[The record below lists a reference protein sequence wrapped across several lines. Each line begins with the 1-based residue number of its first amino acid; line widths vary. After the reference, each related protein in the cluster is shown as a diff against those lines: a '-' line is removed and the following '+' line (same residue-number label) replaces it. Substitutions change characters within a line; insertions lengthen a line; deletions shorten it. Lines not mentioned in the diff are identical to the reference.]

1 MIVFE
6 NYFKILKSHI
16 KSLLLYSLIFLVLMF
31 IFTKS
36 GDPVDKYSNLKLPIY
51 VNDQSNT
58 DRSKALID
66 FINKNHNLV
75 EIDDDKVDDKLFYE
89 EIVCSITIPKDFD
102 DKGMVDFKEVY
113 DDSYTLY
120 AKNEINSFLNQID
133 TFEKAGFST
142 KEAIKNA
149 KENFDK
155 DIDVE
160 VKSLVKNQKENAP
173 YFFRMLGYVI
183 MSQIIMIVGIISLT
197 YNKEST
203 NKRNLISPLK
213 KSKQNLQLI
222 LGHIVCG
229 LVVWL
234 VYIIFYCVFFK
245 DFTFSRPTKQMMA
258 NALLFTATIV
268 CFAVMI
274 SKLAKNQNTITGI
287 MNVFSL
293 GSSFL
298 TGIFVPQELLG
309 DLASKLG
316 KIFPSY
322 YYVENI
328 KNINTDLNYSFF
340 NTNTLI
346 LLGFSIV
353 FIIITIFTKMNVE
366 KTKAE

>member
-1 MIVFE
+1 
-6 NYFKILKSHI
+6 
-16 KSLLLYSLIFLVLMF
+16 
-31 IFTKS
+31 
-36 GDPVDKYSNLKLPIY
+36 
-51 VNDQSNT
+51 
-58 DRSKALID
+58 
-66 FINKNHNLV
+66 
-75 EIDDDKVDDKLFYE
+75 
-89 EIVCSITIPKDFD
+89 
-102 DKGMVDFKEVY
+102 
-113 DDSYTLY
+113 
-120 AKNEINSFLNQID
+120 
-133 TFEKAGFST
+133 
-142 KEAIKNA
+142 
-149 KENFDK
+149 
-155 DIDVE
+155 
-160 VKSLVKNQKENAP
+160 
-173 YFFRMLGYVI
+173 
-183 MSQIIMIVGIISLT
+183 MIVGIISLT

-213 KSKQNLQLI
+213 KSKQNLQII

-229 LVVWL
+229 LGVWL
-234 VYIIFYCVFFK
+234 VYMIFYCIFFK
-245 DFTFSRPTKQMMA
+245 DFTLSKPTMQMMA

-309 DLASKLG
+309 DFASKLG
-316 KIFPSY
+316 KIFPSF
-322 YYVENI
+322 YYVANI

-340 NTNTLI
+340 NTNTFI